1 MSEVWDPLRKKNV
14 ALTPEEGVRQWFIE
28 LMESQMGIPKT
39 KMMSEASLKFGEG
52 PVQKNFRADII
63 AYDRQHKPLLV
74 VECKA
79 PEVELSRDVLEQVLC
94 YNMVLGAPYIAITNG
109 KFSYIAHWEGDGFV
123 FLEEAPDYET
133 MLKA

>member
-1 MSEVWDPLRKKNV
+1 M
-14 ALTPEEGVRQWFIE
+14 ALTPEEGVRQWFIG
-28 LMESQMGIPKT
+28 LMQEQMGIPKT
-39 KMMSEASLKFGEG
+39 KMMSEASLKFGDG

-63 AYDRQHKPLLV
+63 AYDRQHRPLLV

-79 PEVELSRDVLEQVLC
+79 PEVELNRDVLEQVLC

-123 FLEEAPDYET
+123 FLDETPNYET
-133 MLKA
+133 MIKA